1 MSLQSTSDRARSCFS
16 EMHIRKFRKA
26 TNFVAEHK
34 EIFCIASENSLRP
47 SSSRGSTT
55 APPNHPKPHKIHD
68 ARGSKALQGSVSL
81 KETPKYFQDLR
92 LQFCLLAFKKVY
104 IFPMVFQF
112 LTSSLM
118 NMFVWVFHGAP
129 DPRMGE
135 KSLLW
140 FWQQALRCECSAVQ
154 GSYHSCIT
162 QWK

>member
-1 MSLQSTSDRARSCFS
+1 MSLESTSDRARSCFS

-34 EIFCIASENSLRP
+34 RNFLYCIRKPPPVQAAPEGALQLHQTTP
-47 SSSRGSTT
+47 SPTRFM
-55 APPNHPKPHKIHD
+55 I
-68 ARGSKALQGSVSL
+68 QGSVSL

-92 LQFCLLAFKKVY
+92 PQFCLLALKKGAPLGVY
-104 IFPMVFQF
+104 FSNGFPISDFF
-112 LTSSLM
+112 TM
-118 NMFVWVFHGAP
+118 NMFVRVFHDAP
-129 DPRMGE
+129 DPRIG

-140 FWQQALRCECSAVQ
+140 FWQQALRCECPAVQ